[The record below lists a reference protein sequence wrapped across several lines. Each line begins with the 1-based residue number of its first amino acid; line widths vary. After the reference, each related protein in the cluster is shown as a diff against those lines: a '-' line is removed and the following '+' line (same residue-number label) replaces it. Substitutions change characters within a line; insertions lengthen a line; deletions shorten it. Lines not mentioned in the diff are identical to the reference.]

1 MRVQVRA
8 VKLLALTL
16 ILKAARLWELR
27 ECTICN
33 DGTGMCFKT
42 FYIKLETFSPFQTWI
57 LENMT
62 DMFQENFVVDI
73 EEENTR

>member
-1 MRVQVRA
+1 MVVQVRA
-8 VKLLALTL
+8 VKLLALSL
-16 ILKAARLWELR
+16 IFKADRLWALR

-33 DGTGMCFKT
+33 DGTGTYCKT
-42 FYIKLETFSPFQTWI
+42 FCIKLETFSPFQTWI